1 MDRLNISR
9 RKFVRGLAGSAAGI
23 AAFGSNLGMS
33 AISYSRIIGANE
45 RINIGVIGCGGM
57 AGSHMEALLNM
68 KQSDNVEITAVCDIY
83 TKRLEKAKEL
93 TKAQLLRII
102 RRSCRIRILIMCS

>member
-1 MDRLNISR
+1 V
-9 RKFVRGLAGSAAGI
+9 KGLAGSAAGV
-23 AAFGSNLGMS
+23 ATFGSSMGMS

-45 RINIGVIGCGGM
+45 RLNIGVIGCGGM
-57 AGSHMEALLNM
+57 AVSHMEALLSM

-93 TKAQLLRII
+93 LT
-102 RRSCRIRILIMCS
+102 CPPF